1 MFNETLPDG
10 FDFANEAITSSH
22 IKALFSKAY
31 ATVEKSRVVEM
42 IDAIKDIGFLGGKL
56 EAVLCYNTPLKR
68 SLINVNSL
76 EIICR
81 YGL

>member
-1 MFNETLPDG
+1 M
-10 FDFANEAITSSH
+10 
-22 IKALFSKAY
+22 
-31 ATVEKSRVVEM
+31 
-42 IDAIKDIGFLGGKL
+42 KDIGVFGGKL